1 MYNGMCDFISQ
12 SPEETQRFAQK
23 WAKSLKA
30 GIVVGL
36 VGPLGSGKTL
46 FVKAAAKA
54 LGVKEVVN
62 SPTFVLASEY
72 QGDMPIYHLDLY
84 RVDELQEIDSVG
96 YEEYFDR
103 NGIVF
108 IEWAEK
114 VKDFLPSGTVWIEFK
129 VLGETRRQIQIRR

>member
-1 MYNGMCDFISQ
+1 MCDFISQ
-12 SPEETQRFAQK
+12 SPEETHRFAQK

>member
-1 MYNGMCDFISQ
+1 MCDFISQ